1 MAATRYKGI
10 MSLRCKKENSLCP
23 VGKAK
28 GECSKLVISDKQGDV
43 VTLGDNALHVE
54 MPLQFLK
61 VAEPEYSAAD
71 IAPYRVKLGTVNQ
84 TVALHDFIDNILY
97 LNQSAVFPYIF
108 GIVRQQHIGDEDVI
122 IVPAEG

>member
-1 MAATRYKGI
+1 M
-10 MSLRCKKENSLCP
+10 LP

-28 GECSKLVISDKQGDV
+28 GECSKLEISDKQGDV
-43 VTLGDNALHVE
+43 VTLGNNALHVE